1 MRGVTADLVGG
12 HEEAGDDAE
21 GPEGEEGGG
30 EGDLLDGG
38 AARAPYGPA
47 DEVVLVGDGEGVVHV
62 GHAGPGLARVSRGG
76 FACGS
81 SSQVGGGLVR
91 GGRCSAGER
100 GEKRD
105 RLGGSL
111 AEADLDWIGR
121 ERRVNPL

>member
-1 MRGVTADLVGG
+1 MEAERSERRFDLTVRGVTADLVGG

-62 GHAGPGLARVSRGG
+62 GHAGPGLLGFLEVDSR
-76 FACGS
+76 ADRRRR
-81 SSQVGGGLVR
+81 LVVVWL
-91 GGRCSAGER
+91 GAGR
-100 GEKRD
+100 
-105 RLGGSL
+105 
-111 AEADLDWIGR
+111 
-121 ERRVNPL
+121 